1 MTFELLWLSRP
12 RRGTVWSRG
21 IKSCKQK
28 SGSIAMQ
35 SADQPPQPDPGQLL
49 GKPWLACLLTSF
61 KLSSTGPDP
70 GAHSWRRSLAAG
82 AAAGRSGDLTFFQQ
96 HHSLHRHRTIA
107 MAQIC
112 HRVGLMPRTP
122 TRNGFRPQTPVPSTR
137 VNWRAGTQLS
147 SFSVLLTPPL
157 RTQKRCFA
165 GVDKRFLS

>member
-82 AAAGRSGDLTFFQQ
+82 AAADRSSDLTFFQQ
-96 HHSLHRHRTIA
+96 HSQA
-107 MAQIC
+107 SDYCDGA
-112 HRVGLMPRTP
+112 
-122 TRNGFRPQTPVPSTR
+122 N
-137 VNWRAGTQLS
+137 LS
-147 SFSVLLTPPL
+147 SRRSDAKNSDSKWVPPADSGPFDSCQLARWYSTFLLFSPSYATTADAKALFC
-157 RTQKRCFA
+157 RR
-165 GVDKRFLS
+165 